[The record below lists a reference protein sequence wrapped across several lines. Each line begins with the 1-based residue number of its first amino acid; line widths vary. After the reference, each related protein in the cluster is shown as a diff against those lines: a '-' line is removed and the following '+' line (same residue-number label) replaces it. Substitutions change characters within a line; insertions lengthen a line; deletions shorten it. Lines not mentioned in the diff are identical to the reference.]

1 MASDFQRRK
10 VAGVFAA
17 MDMDKDGFLE
27 KDDFEALAARWTGLR
42 AWMQDSDE
50 YQQMRET
57 MMSWWKTVLKSADS
71 GHDHKVSLDE
81 AILSVD
87 RLADSADVMGTAN
100 AMFDAIDEN
109 SDGKISEDEY
119 QHVVTGWKGPEA
131 DTGDIFHKLDLD
143 GDGFIT
149 RDEFAIHWH
158 EFWTGDD
165 DTSPSQFIFGLI

>member
-17 MDMDKDGFLE
+17 MDADGDGFLE
-27 KDDFEALAARWTGLR
+27 RDDFEALAARWTGLR
-42 AWMQDSDE
+42 AWMQDSDD

-57 MMSWWKTVLKSADS
+57 MMNWWKTVLSNSDA
-71 GHDHKVSLDE
+71 GHDQRVSLDQ

-87 RLADSADVMGTAN
+87 RLAESADVIGTAN
-100 AMFDAIDEN
+100 AMFDAIDDN
-109 SDGKISEDEY
+109 SDGKISEEEY
-119 QHVVTGWKGPEA
+119 RQVVTGWKGSDA
-131 DTGDIFHKLDLD
+131 DTGDIFPRLDLD

-149 RDEFAIHWH
+149 REEFAIHWH

-165 DTSPSQFIFGLI
+165 DSSPSQFIFGLI